1 MVHPYEIHGGSC
13 PMHAT
18 MHPQG
23 RTICF
28 RTSHTLGWFFFCGR
42 PHMEYIKAK
51 PICNNRFPFSN
62 QRCGGLDNGR
72 ISKHSHNWATRTFLP
87 GFEMRPLSSSLSR
100 CGMRPVKSP
109 LRRLRFWF
117 GLYIFHVGLPF
128 WFWAKIKTKR
138 NLHANMLHVQR
149 SAIVKPC
156 APQ

>member
-1 MVHPYEIHGGSC
+1 VNEKSPTPFIKKSTASRIKKITRRTDQKIPFC
-13 PMHAT
+13 PRSGNS
-18 MHPQG
+18 PRDRNNVNRPSQCLFDQ
-23 RTICF
+23 R
-28 RTSHTLGWFFFCGR
+28 FFFWLLFLGR
-42 PHMEYIKAK
+42 ACPLRHI
-51 PICNNRFPFSN
+51 PRPPFSN

-128 WFWAKIKTKR
+128 WF
-138 NLHANMLHVQR
+138 
-149 SAIVKPC
+149 
-156 APQ
+156 